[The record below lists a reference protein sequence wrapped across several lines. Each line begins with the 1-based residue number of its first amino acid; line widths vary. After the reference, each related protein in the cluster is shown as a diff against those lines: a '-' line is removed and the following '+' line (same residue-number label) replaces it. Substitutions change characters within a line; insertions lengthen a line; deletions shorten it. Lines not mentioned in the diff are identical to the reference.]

1 MKQDDIILTAG
12 TGLMGLSLG
21 FLGASLLSTS
31 PWKIAL
37 ASLAGGIPTAAAT
50 AFIVDN
56 QATARIRKLDK
67 LLGEKKT
74 ELVRLSRFEQ
84 LNRELVGDLEA
95 YKKRL
100 EQKELELTGSNAFVA
115 TQNEGIRAMKN
126 EIEIQQENIKDYEE
140 EISELRQEIE
150 DWVARYDSDL
160 AEDLQFQVDKFATST
175 INEMTEKDFTV
186 IREASDLSEAYRQ
199 LTLFAKE
206 EVSIKNGLIQELA
219 QEFNEKIINYDK
231 AFSAERDEYI
241 SLIENYKTQ
250 LAIAQ
255 KEVKGELLEP
265 DYGQHGYD
273 IPAQIA
279 TDLCRNLWNS
289 HQLPL
294 KLYGVKTANGLSTA
308 GYGYGSNQ
316 SPTEIVSFIKNQ
328 SKVLCKQLGIHQITK
343 VENLNIAPAITVS
356 FRREPVLKESN
367 IKDLVGSPE
376 EFLQYLENQSYRFR
390 LIAKPGS
397 GKSPTIIVLVSH
409 LLKIGGKVANK
420 PTGRKV
426 PLINVKVSYPGRDGS
441 EKDSNYPLDPF
452 LHYRTWE
459 ASHQSFVDFEKEWK
473 YREKNVAY
481 RKEIFDLWVWD
492 EFDNSLMSAS
502 NPKELGEKFKTCLK
516 QAHHTNMGFIIAG
529 QSVNTKVLPGFTN
542 NDRNTLFTEIVFGAK
557 MIREYIDMYGKK
569 LGNKNIEKIG
579 STLEDIEEWIINQNK
594 LIGNEAK
601 EYRLVLVADERSPKL
616 FFLPSLD
623 SYSFDYETVSLAQE
637 RSNEFKRPSTAQLGQ
652 ATESVKPEILT
663 SREMSV
669 PTEFRTDFPIGGNLS
684 GHSNVQDT
692 IKYHCPSCGSGNTK
706 PRGKTRFYC
715 LNSSCQQ
722 KTFSRSTAVKR

>member
-1 MKQDDIILTAG
+1 LKTQGCRQAAENYNELLHKFRHQFSTESEALRKIIKLRETQIQ
-12 TGLMGLSLG
+12 
-21 FLGASLLSTS
+21 FLH
-31 PWKIAL
+31 
-37 ASLAGGIPTAAAT
+37 
-50 AFIVDN
+50 
-56 QATARIRKLDK
+56 R
-67 LLGEKKT
+67 
-74 ELVRLSRFEQ
+74 
-84 LNRELVGDLEA
+84 
-95 YKKRL
+95 
-100 EQKELELTGSNAFVA
+100 
-115 TQNEGIRAMKN
+115 
-126 EIEIQQENIKDYEE
+126 
-140 EISELRQEIE
+140 
-150 DWVARYDSDL
+150 
-160 AEDLQFQVDKFATST
+160 
-175 INEMTEKDFTV
+175 EKD
-186 IREASDLSEAYRQ
+186 
-199 LTLFAKE
+199 
-206 EVSIKNGLIQELA
+206 
-219 QEFNEKIINYDK
+219 
-231 AFSAERDEYI
+231 
-241 SLIENYKTQ
+241 
-250 LAIAQ
+250 
-255 KEVKGELLEP
+255 GELLEP
-265 DYGQHGYD
+265 DYPKDSLDPIIKLGG
-273 IPAQIA
+273 AFA
-279 TDLCRNLWNS
+279 REVWDLS
-289 HQLPL
+289 KQTIPL
-294 KLYGVKTANGLSTA
+294 KLEGLKGDYNGISSVGFSYSSKHPPEAIL
-308 GYGYGSNQ
+308 
-316 SPTEIVSFIKNQ
+316 SFIKSQ
-328 SKVLCKQLGIHQITK
+328 QERLTQHLGIHKITK
-343 VENLNIAPAITVS
+343 FEKSPLSALLVVS
-356 FRREPVLKESN
+356 FRVLPALTQDS
-367 IKDLVGSPE
+367 IKDLVGTPE

-426 PLINVKVSYPGRDGS
+426 PLMNIKVSYPGRDGS
-441 EKDSNYPLDPF
+441 EKDVNYPLDPF

-557 MIREYIDMYGKK
+557 MIREYVDMYGKK

-623 SYSFDYETVSLAQE
+623 SYSFDYDTVSLAQE
-637 RSNEFKRPSTAQLGQ
+637 RSNEFKCPSAAQLGQ
-652 ATESVKPEILT
+652 AIEGVNPEALT
-663 SREMSV
+663 SREMSD
-669 PTEFRTDFPIGGNLS
+669 PTEFRTDFPIGGSLS
-684 GHSNVQDT
+684 RQSDVQDT

-715 LNSSCQQ
+715 LNSNCQQ